1 MKLSIIVPVYNL
13 EDYIA
18 ATLDSLLSIHFSSN
32 YEIVVI
38 NDGSTD
44 GSESVIRDYQQKQSR
59 IVLYSIK
66 NQGVSN
72 ARNVGISKAT
82 GEYITFVDGD
92 DTVEPDFFEKAV
104 QELDRDGY
112 DFVQGNFRIIDSSNA
127 SYMQFVSE
135 DTVISEREIMLDK
148 LFGLEKLIHNAV
160 WGKVYRA
167 EVIKNTLFDRTIKI
181 AEDQKFV
188 FDVIEKSQKIKLL
201 SCIGYNY
208 FQRSSSAIHSG
219 NINSEIDKLKVLS
232 YCKKRVTNNS
242 ILLNIERHEL
252 LILLNMYAVQTMN
265 GGDNRECYERMC
277 ALDIKPIWDSL
288 NNNIRIRILLIKHA
302 RFIYDLIL
310 RKRHRYSYGK

>member
-18 ATLDSLLSIHFSSN
+18 TTLDSLLSIHFSSD
-32 YEIVVI
+32 YEIIMI

-44 GSESVIRDYQQKQSR
+44 DSESIIRGYQRSHNQ
-59 IVLYSIK
+59 IVLYSIE

-72 ARNVGISKAT
+72 ARNVAISKAS

-92 DTVEPDFFEKAV
+92 DTIEPDFFEKAV
-104 QELDRDGY
+104 QELDTSGY
-112 DFVQGNFRIIDSSNA
+112 DFVQGNYRIIDGANT
-127 SYMQFVSE
+127 SYEQFVSE
-135 DTVISEREIMLDK
+135 DMVITEKDFMLDK

-167 EVIKNTLFDRTIKI
+167 EIIKNILFDRTIKI

-188 FDVIEKSQKIKLL
+188 FDVIEKSKKIKLL
-201 SCIGYNY
+201 SCVGYNY
-208 FQRSSSAIHSG
+208 LQRNTSAMHDV
-219 NINSEIDKLKVLS
+219 NINKDLDKLKVLS
-232 YCKKRVTNNS
+232 YCKKRVSTNS
-242 ILLNIERHEL
+242 ILLCIERHEL
-252 LILLNMYAVQTMN
+252 RTLLNMYNVITKN

-288 NNNIRIRILLIKHA
+288 NNNIRIRVLLIKHA

>member
-104 QELDRDGY
+104 
-112 DFVQGNFRIIDSSNA
+112 
-127 SYMQFVSE
+127 
-135 DTVISEREIMLDK
+135 
-148 LFGLEKLIHNAV
+148 
-160 WGKVYRA
+160 
-167 EVIKNTLFDRTIKI
+167 
-181 AEDQKFV
+181 
-188 FDVIEKSQKIKLL
+188 
-201 SCIGYNY
+201 
-208 FQRSSSAIHSG
+208 
-219 NINSEIDKLKVLS
+219 
-232 YCKKRVTNNS
+232 
-242 ILLNIERHEL
+242 HE
-252 LILLNMYAVQTMN
+252 
-265 GGDNRECYERMC
+265 GFC
-277 ALDIKPIWDSL
+277 
-288 NNNIRIRILLIKHA
+288 
-302 RFIYDLIL
+302 F
-310 RKRHRYSYGK
+310 